1 MQLGSTCLKMGVNF
15 FFQIRFYYVAL
26 LVVWTF
32 KSVIKSVV
40 GLVAEV
46 GRMAAGEAGRKPF
59 IQKKMKTFA

>member
-1 MQLGSTCLKMGVNF
+1 MRQTV
-15 FFQIRFYYVAL
+15 YYVAL

-46 GRMAAGEAGRKPF
+46 GRSMAAGGEAGRKPF

>member
-1 MQLGSTCLKMGVNF
+1 MGVKF

-46 GRMAAGEAGRKPF
+46 GRSMAAGEAGRKPF